1 MTSGGAAARRLNI
14 LGIRDRYPFSFNS
27 PRMSRHAIE
36 CRRFLPLDKYFP
48 PLGAAT
54 FVNPWP
60 PKHFDLLHAWNRI
73 PLGPSPFI
81 IGYESHLP
89 RAWGREHTAAYKI
102 LMDTLLSKRC
112 RRIIAVSK
120 AAEHTFL
127 SQHANHPRVD
137 ELKAKLIQRYPNVHI
152 PQMDEWF
159 DPAAGIERMK
169 LLFVGGH
176 FARKGGCVAVKLA
189 EKARAANV
197 PLDITIVS
205 SLQYGNGI
213 WTDPTRMEFYD
224 PYLKLLDQPNITHM
238 KGAPN
243 AKVLELSSQSHMSLL
258 PTFGDTF
265 GYSAFESMMCY
276 APVVATALS
285 SLPEFVNNENGVLLG
300 IETNEDREW
309 LHVRGDHSTPAF
321 EKIFADEVERLADE
335 TLAACV
341 ALMNDPQRLARMRKA
356 ARKTAHDM
364 FNAEDANR
372 YWDDLYEEV
381 VAERRR

>member
-1 MTSGGAAARRLNI
+1 MTLGNSSDRKLSV
-14 LGIRDRYPFSFNS
+14 LGIRDRYPFAFAS
-27 PRMSRHAIE
+27 PRMSRHKIE
-36 CRRFLPLDKYFP
+36 YRRFLPLDRYFP

-54 FVNPWP
+54 FINPWP
-60 PKHFDLLHAWNRI
+60 PHLFDLIHAWNRI
-73 PLGPSPFI
+73 PLGPTPFV
-81 IGYESHLP
+81 IGFESHLP
-89 RAWGREHTAAYKI
+89 RAWGREHTSEYRFLI
-102 LMDTLLSKRC
+102 DLLLSRQC
-112 RRIIAVSK
+112 RRIVAMSK

-127 SQHANHPRVD
+127 MQHREHPRLD
-137 ELKAKLIQRYPNVHI
+137 ELKAKLTMRYPNICI
-152 PQMDEWF
+152 PAMDEWF
-159 DPAAGIERMK
+159 DPDFGIERMK

-205 SLQYGNGI
+205 SLKYGKGI
-213 WTDPTRMEFYD
+213 WTDPTRMEFYE
-224 PYLKLLDQPNITHM
+224 PYIKRLDQPNITHL
-238 KGAPN
+238 KDAPN
-243 AKVLELSSQSHMSLL
+243 TRILELASQSHMSLL

-285 SLPEFVNNENGVLLG
+285 SLPEFVNNENGVLLS

-321 EKIFADEVERLADE
+321 EKIFADEVERLSDE

-341 ALMNDPQRLARMRKA
+341 ALMNDPHRLARMRKA

-381 VAERRR
+381 VAERRL